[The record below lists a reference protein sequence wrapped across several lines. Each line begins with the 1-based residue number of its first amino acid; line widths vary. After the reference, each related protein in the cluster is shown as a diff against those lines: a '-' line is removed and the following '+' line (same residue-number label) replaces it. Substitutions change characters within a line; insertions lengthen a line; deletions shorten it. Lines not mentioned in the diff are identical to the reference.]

1 MAMYALVH
9 WEDHFVS
16 MINLENVKD
25 PRKPVNEYKP
35 GEYIVANYMKKPY
48 KARIS
53 EISEDR
59 IALKSKM
66 KDGQVPLHYRYGQN
80 LHDDESEASTSNEEM
95 PGRGTATRKERPLQ
109 PTVSQGSRDPSES
122 EASTS
127 NEEMPGRGTA
137 TRKDRPLQPTV
148 SQGSRD
154 PSEKE
159 ASTSNEEMPGRGTA
173 TRKDR
178 PLQPTVSQVLGDFS
192 DSEASTSNEEMPGR
206 GTATRKDRPL
216 QPTVSQGSRDPS
228 EKEASTSNE
237 EMPGRGTAI
246 RKDRPLQPTVS
257 QVLGDISEA
266 KRPSSSP
273 SSPSLHS
280 KVRKLE
286 TKVHNLEKEVS
297 VLKKKLKA
305 HTDNP
310 EAPSQR
316 EVSDDLLKCVLHLS
330 ANDISTIL
338 RTLIYKVFS
347 NEEVL
352 NCSRTGKKTV
362 NSGETPRPGFDLK
375 KLTAVQT
382 AIMTKCSI
390 SLEVFKKKFDNFLKM
405 ERRKVRKS
413 SD

>member
-206 GTATRKDRPL
+206 GTA
-216 QPTVSQGSRDPS
+216 
-228 EKEASTSNE
+228 
-237 EMPGRGTAI
+237 I